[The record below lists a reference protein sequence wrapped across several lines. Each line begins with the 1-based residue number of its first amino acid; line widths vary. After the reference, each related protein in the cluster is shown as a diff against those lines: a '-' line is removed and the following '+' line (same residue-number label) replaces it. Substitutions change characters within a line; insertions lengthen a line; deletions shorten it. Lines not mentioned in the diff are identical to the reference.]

1 MPELTRKSRHEH
13 SVARAPMKPQGL
25 NRLAPDQLDIL
36 RLLAQGLT
44 IEAIARRA
52 QCVRTHRAAQG
63 ACVQW
68 PLSSGDS
75 TIEAVVWAVRQQLI

>member
-44 IEAIARRA
+44 IEAIARRLNVSERT
-52 QCVRTHRAAQG
+52 VRRKVRA
-63 ACVQW
+63 C
-68 PLSSGDS
+68 SG
-75 TIEAVVWAVRQQLI
+75 R

>member
-44 IEAIARRA
+44 IEAIARRLNVSERT
-52 QCVRTHRAAQG
+52 VRRKVRAVAVELG
-63 ACVQW
+63 GTRRSKPSC
-68 PLSSGDS
+68 GRCDS
-75 TIEAVVWAVRQQLI
+75 N

>member
-1 MPELTRKSRHEH
+1 
-13 SVARAPMKPQGL
+13 MKPQGL

-44 IEAIARRA
+44 IEAIARRLNVSERT
-52 QCVRTHRAAQG
+52 VRRKVRAVAVELG
-63 ACVQW
+63 V
-68 PLSSGDS
+68 DS

>member
-44 IEAIARRA
+44 IEAIARRLNVSERT
-52 QCVRTHRAAQG
+52 VRRKVRAVAVELG
-63 ACVQW
+63 V
-68 PLSSGDS
+68 DS